1 MSDPIHAALVGFAT
15 EINTLEDQRIALGGE
30 WERRATLVALGL
42 GFLVTSVIVEGLRK
56 PPVADRG
63 DERERYDDV

>member
-15 EINTLEDQRIALGGE
+15 EINTLEDQRLSLGGQ
-30 WERRATLVALGL
+30 WERRATLIALGL
-42 GFLVTSVIVEGLRK
+42 GFLVTSVIVDLRK
-56 PPVADRG
+56 PPVVDRG